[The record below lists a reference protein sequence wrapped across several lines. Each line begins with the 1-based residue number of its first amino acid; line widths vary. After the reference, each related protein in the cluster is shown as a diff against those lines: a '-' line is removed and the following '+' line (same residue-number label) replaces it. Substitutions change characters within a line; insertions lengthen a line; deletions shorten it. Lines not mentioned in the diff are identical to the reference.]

1 MPETTLSSALSLGA
15 AVPASGAGQPTTSI
29 DILRLMGVVPQDTW
43 AAEQV
48 PAPLRRL
55 RAGDTLF
62 LEGARAD
69 LIYIVRAGTF
79 KTTCTAEDGYEQVLG
94 FAGRREV
101 LGFDAICMGQHPT
114 SAMALE
120 PSSVY
125 GLAVRDVFAAGQRV
139 PELDR
144 MLHLA
149 ASQGLRHRGQLVDVM
164 AAVAAEVRLA
174 RFLVHWS
181 QRMAAVGESPRHFH
195 LRMARR
201 DIASHLG
208 VAHETVS
215 RSFGA
220 LAAWGFLRVANRD
233 IEILRM
239 EELVTFSRNTR
250 RPSKEVGTFAH
261 SHVPAAHDNVTVL
274 RRPTELER
282 APGQRV
288 ASH

>member
-1 MPETTLSSALSLGA
+1 
-15 AVPASGAGQPTTSI
+15 
-29 DILRLMGVVPQDTW
+29 MGVEPQDTR

-62 LEGARAD
+62 LEGVRAD

-79 KTTCTAEDGYEQVLG
+79 KTTSTAEDGYEQVLG

-114 SAMALE
+114 SAVALE
-120 PSSVY
+120 PSSVF

-144 MLHLA
+144 VLHLA

-181 QRMAAVGESPRHFH
+181 QRMDAAGESPRRFH
-195 LRMARR
+195 LRMGRR

-215 RSFGA
+215 RA
-220 LAAWGFLRVANRD
+220 LTALVQDGCIAVSHRD
-233 IEILRM
+233 IEITDETGLR
-239 EELVTFSRNTR
+239 ELQRMTR
-250 RPSKEVGTFAH
+250 GRSPREGQEL
-261 SHVPAAHDNVTVL
+261 AA
-274 RRPTELER
+274 
-282 APGQRV
+282 
-288 ASH
+288 